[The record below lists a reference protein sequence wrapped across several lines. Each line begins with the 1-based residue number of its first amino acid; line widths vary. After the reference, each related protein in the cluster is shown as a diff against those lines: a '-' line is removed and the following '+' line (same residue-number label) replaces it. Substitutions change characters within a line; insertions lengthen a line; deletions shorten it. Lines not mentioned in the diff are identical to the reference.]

1 MIEKSV
7 NNKLINLQKRKNRML
22 IILLF
27 EFYSALSFKYK
38 NLINS
43 VVKPVKKCNQERM
56 IKPKF

>member
-27 EFYSALSFKYK
+27 ELIL
-38 NLINS
+38 NLIMLFAVLYLLN
-43 VVKPVKKCNQERM
+43 
-56 IKPKF
+56 IKI